1 MAAPNRWVSVRV
13 SLFRLGRN
21 SHAVN
26 ELVGH
31 MQAAPRTIAFLYR
44 PPARFGAATIADLRD
59 VARPQR
65 QVAGLFV
72 AEERGSHQLKTH
84 LQQCELLSS

>member
-1 MAAPNRWVSVRV
+1 
-13 SLFRLGRN
+13 
-21 SHAVN
+21 
-26 ELVGH
+26 
-31 MQAAPRTIAFLYR
+31 MQAAPCTIAFLYR

-72 AEERGSHQLKTH
+72 AESAAAINSRPIFNSANY
-84 LQQCELLSS
+84 